1 MAEDAPDK
9 DAPGK
14 DASQKPH
21 YLGHRERLREK
32 FLEQGSDALA
42 DYEIVELL
50 LTLARPRIDCKP
62 IAKALLKQFG
72 TLPAVMAAHPDA
84 LRSVPDVGE
93 STITALKLVQAA
105 AQRMLKRE
113 VLDKPVL
120 DSWNRVL
127 DYCHSVMAHQREEQ
141 LRLFFLDGRNALVAD
156 EMQSKGTVNHTPLY
170 VREVVKRALELGASA
185 LIMAHNHP
193 TGDPSPSRD
202 DIALTREVR
211 NALRAVGVS
220 LHDHIIIGRKGHCS
234 LRSMNVIDGWK

>member
-1 MAEDAPDK
+1 MADDAPQK
-9 DAPGK
+9 
-14 DASQKPH
+14 ASEGNASDKPH
-21 YLGHRERLREK
+21 YLGHRERLRDK
-32 FLEQGSDALA
+32 FLEQGPDALA
-42 DYEIVELL
+42 DYEIIELL

-62 IAKALLKQFG
+62 IAKALIKQFG
-72 TLPAVMAAHPDA
+72 NLPGVMAAHPDA
-84 LRSVPDVGE
+84 LRKVDDVGD
-93 STITALKLVQAA
+93 STITALKLVQAV

-120 DSWNRVL
+120 DSWNKVL

-156 EMQSKGTVNHTPLY
+156 EIQSKGTVNHTPLY

-193 TGDPSPSRD
+193 TGDPSPSRE

-211 NALRAVGVS
+211 NALTTVGVS

-234 LRSMNVIDGWK
+234 LRSMAVIDGWK

>member
-1 MAEDAPDK
+1 VAEDVPQKDAPD
-9 DAPGK
+9 
-14 DASQKPH
+14 KPH

-32 FLEQGSDALA
+32 FLAQGPDALA
-42 DYEIVELL
+42 DYEIIELL

-62 IAKALLKQFG
+62 IAKALLKRFG
-72 TLPAVMAAHPDA
+72 SLPALMAADTES
-84 LRSVPDVGE
+84 LKSVEDVGDG
-93 STITALKLVQAA
+93 TVVALKLVQAV

-120 DSWNRVL
+120 DSWNKVL

-211 NALRAVGVS
+211 SALKAVGVS
-220 LHDHIIIGRKGHCS
+220 LHDHIIIGRKGHVS

>member
-1 MAEDAPDK
+1 MAADAPDK
-9 DAPGK
+9 AVEKAAP
-14 DASQKPH
+14 DRPD

-32 FLEQGSDALA
+32 FLEQGPDALA
-42 DYEIVELL
+42 DYEIIELL

-62 IAKALLKQFG
+62 IAKALLRQFG
-72 TLPAVMAAHPDA
+72 SLPAVMAAHPDA
-84 LRSVPDVGE
+84 LRKVDDVGE
-93 STITALKLVQAA
+93 STIVALKLVQAT

-120 DSWNRVL
+120 DSWNKVL
-127 DYCHSVMAHQREEQ
+127 DYCHSAMAHQREEQ
-141 LRLFFLDGRNALVAD
+141 LRLLFLDGRNALVAD
-156 EMQSKGTVNHTPLY
+156 EIQSKGTVNHTPLY
-170 VREVVKRALELGASA
+170 VREVVRRALELGASA

-211 NALRAVGVS
+211 NALKVVGVS
-220 LHDHIIIGRKGHCS
+220 LHDHIVIGRKGHCS

>member
-1 MAEDAPDK
+1 MAEDSSEKAEPD
-9 DAPGK
+9 
-14 DASQKPH
+14 KPH

-32 FLEQGSDALA
+32 FLEQGPDALA
-42 DYEIVELL
+42 DYEIIELL

-72 TLPAVMAAHPDA
+72 TLPALMAANPETMK
-84 LRSVPDVGE
+84 SVDGVGD
-93 STITALKLVQAA
+93 STVVALKLVQAV

-127 DYCHSVMAHQREEQ
+127 DYCHSVMAHEREEQ

-156 EMQSKGTVNHTPLY
+156 EMQSRGTVNHTPLY

-211 NALRAVGVS
+211 NALKAVGVS
-220 LHDHIIIGRKGHCS
+220 LHDHVIIGRKGHCS

>member
-1 MAEDAPDK
+1 MAEAEAD
-9 DAPGK
+9 
-14 DASQKPH
+14 KPH
-21 YLGHRERLREK
+21 HLGHRERLRER
-32 FLEQGSDALA
+32 FLNGGADALP
-42 DYEIVELL
+42 DYELLELL
-50 LTLARPRIDCKP
+50 LTLAKPRVDCKP
-62 IAKALLKQFG
+62 LAKDLLKRFG
-72 TLPAVMAAHPDA
+72 SLPALMAADPES
-84 LRSVPDVGE
+84 LRGIDGVGD
-93 STITALKLVQAA
+93 STVTALKIVQAM
-105 AQRMLKRE
+105 AQRMLKRD

-120 DSWNRVL
+120 DSWNKVL
-127 DYCHSVMAHQREEQ
+127 DYCHSVMAQERAEQ

-156 EMQSKGTVNHTPLY
+156 EVQSKGTVNHTPLY

-211 NALRAVGVS
+211 NALNTVGVS